1 MSCNSPALKLR
12 NGLEIPIIGLGTS
25 LRGKNLESTQVFVDS
40 VKHALKIGYRHI
52 DTAKCYNNEHLIAK
66 AIKVNILSFN
76 SLCFLCR
83 HRVFV

>member
-1 MSCNSPALKLR
+1 MSCNSPSLKLR
-12 NGLEIPIIGLGTS
+12 NGLDIPILGLGTF

-66 AIKVNILSFN
+66 AIKVNILTFLSFK
-76 SLCFLCR
+76 
-83 HRVFV
+83 VFVFLF